1 MLVNNSTRIGRLP
14 VGGGETFDIHHHH
27 RLISAHSTTTT
38 SSSSSSSASSSTAS
52 KAITNTSDLF
62 SPTLQKRQHRSCR
75 SSCHSSSSS
84 TSTSSSSSQ
93 VANNTHG
100 LKLGQKVT
108 VSSMNAL
115 GTIRFIG
122 TTSFKPGI
130 WVGIELD
137 IIGTGKNSGVIKG
150 VRYFDCPPETG
161 LFIIANRVTSL
172 KQSTSTSADP
182 QPMPTVTPKKSLT
195 TTTTTAQRRRAKTP
209 LMDSSSPT
217 TKTTSHHPRQ
227 RCLSHDHHPKPT
239 STVSMAPKKKLPPAS
254 LSTKTSRPQSRTEI
268 SSTGQKP
275 LTSPSSLM
283 CNKTALPTT
292 RKSVTPV
299 ISSPSTL
306 SNIKQQQSKSTR
318 RTVTPTT
325 NSTKK
330 RNSSLTS
337 STTTKHLVHG
347 PDTPRKSKS
356 TSTRQVVTQDE
367 LKKMHV
373 LLEQS
378 RQEKQ
383 RLSDEMNGKEAVW
396 ERLVTAKESYALKVQ
411 DMQKEITRLQDSLHH
426 TQQHVT
432 QLELQ
437 LSQSKQSSTSGSLS
451 GSSHGDLS
459 SGGIYGIN
467 TVEQQYIQRIEKLD
481 RLVREWQQDAQDS
494 HQRAQQQQQTY
505 TAQIEQLRRD
515 LAERDQA
522 TATMEQEYEASK
534 QANSETIRQYEA
546 TMIQWTTER
555 DEAMA
560 SKDNHIALLGRM
572 IDELKA
578 CHFLLPPSPKNEED
592 GEDGDVD
599 GLFMTGNG
607 GGASG
612 ITDMND
618 GIPCDS
624 TNIAAT
630 TIHLTGKNNTTNSS
644 NIIHSS
650 RRRLEK
656 QLELSTVALE
666 DVQQKHKTMAL
677 ENEQLREQ
685 LSHMHAAS
693 GAANQQFQQ
702 LQKELSLEINDK
714 RIVMEERDLALQYQ
728 LRTEDK
734 YKDLVMTNTR
744 LEQQLEQRQATQ
756 EKILA
761 VENKLIQLQQ
771 QHSLLLQQTHDAA
784 IEQQGEHYT
793 DKVRNVDGQHDMRQ
807 LQQTLAS
814 MSLAM
819 ETKTLR
825 IAELENDLQQMEH
838 RTTHHHHSLE
848 QQQRQRPYGSTTAVA
863 LTSPMCS
870 GIIMPS
876 SPISETTSSVITLP
890 SRVNSRSDHNDSNNR
905 SSFSFGDISL
915 MAAMNKGRMDDQ
927 NSKTYCVNCDIFD
940 THITAACPNQDE
952 TY

>member
-1 MLVNNSTRIGRLP
+1 MLVNNSTRIGRLSM
-14 VGGGETFDIHHHH
+14 GGVDTFDNHHHH
-27 RLISAHSTTTT
+27 RHISAHSTTTTTT
-38 SSSSSSSASSSTAS
+38 SSSSSSSASASSSTTS
-52 KAITNTSDLF
+52 KAISNTSDIF
-62 SPTLQKRQHRSCR
+62 SPTLKKRHHRSCR

-84 TSTSSSSSQ
+84 TSTASSSSQ
-93 VANNTHG
+93 IANNNHG

-122 TTSFKPGI
+122 ATSFKPGI

-161 LFIIANRVTSL
+161 LFIIANRVTPL
-172 KQSTSTSADP
+172 KQSTLASTDP
-182 QPMPTVTPKKSLT
+182 QPMLMATPKKSLT
-195 TTTTTAQRRRAKTP
+195 TTTTNAQRRRTKT
-209 LMDSSSPT
+209 LSMDSSSPT
-217 TKTTSHHPRQ
+217 TKTISPHPRQ
-227 RCLSHDHHPKPT
+227 RCLSHDHPPKPT
-239 STVSMAPKKKLPPAS
+239 STTSMAPRKKILTAS
-254 LSTKTSRPQSRTEI
+254 LSTKTSRPQPRTEI
-268 SSTGQKP
+268 STTGHKTSTP
-275 LTSPSSLM
+275 PSSLN
-283 CNKTALPTT
+283 CNKIALPTT
-292 RKSVTPV
+292 RKSLTPA

-325 NSTKK
+325 NTTKK

-337 STTTKHLVHG
+337 STTTKQPIHG

-411 DMQKEITRLQDSLHH
+411 DMQKEITRLQESLHH

-437 LSQSKQSSTSGSLS
+437 LSQSKQSSTSVSLL
-451 GSSHGDLS
+451 GSSHGDS
-459 SGGIYGIN
+459 PSGGIYGSN
-467 TVEQQYIQRIEKLD
+467 TMEQQYIQRIEKLD
-481 RLVREWQQDAQDS
+481 RLVREWQKDAQDS
-494 HQRAQQQQQTY
+494 HQRIQQQQQTY

-515 LAERDQA
+515 LADRDQA
-522 TATMEQEYEASK
+522 TATMEQEYEAAK

-555 DEAMA
+555 DEAMT
-560 SKDNHIALLGRM
+560 SKDNHIALLGQM

-578 CHFLLPPSPKNEED
+578 CHFLLPPSPNNEDEGD
-592 GEDGDVD
+592 DGDVH
-599 GLFMTGNG
+599 
-607 GGASG
+607 G

-618 GIPCDS
+618 ANPSDI
-624 TNIAAT
+624 TNIAST
-630 TIHLTGKNNTTNSS
+630 TAHLTGKNNTTNG
-644 NIIHSS
+644 NNTIHSS
-650 RRRLEK
+650 RRRLEQ
-656 QLELSTVALE
+656 QLELSTMALE
-666 DVQQKHKTMAL
+666 DVQQKHKAMAL

-693 GAANQQFQQ
+693 GAANQQFRQ
-702 LQKELSLEINDK
+702 LQRDLSMEINDK
-714 RIVMEERDLALQYQ
+714 RMVMEERDLALQCQ
-728 LRTEDK
+728 LRTEDN

-761 VENKLIQLQQ
+761 VENKLVQLQQ

-784 IEQQGEHYT
+784 AMEQQQGGTYT
-793 DKVRNVDGQHDMRQ
+793 DEIRHVDEQQ

-814 MSLAM
+814 MNLAL

-825 IAELENDLQQMEH
+825 IAELEKDLQQMEH
-838 RTTHHHHSLE
+838 RTSHHLD
-848 QQQRQRPYGSTTAVA
+848 QKQKPYGNTVA

-890 SRVNSRSDHNDSNNR
+890 SRVNSRSDHNDSNHR
-905 SSFSFGDISL
+905 SSFSFGDIYL
-915 MAAMNKGRMDDQ
+915 MAAMNKDKMDDQ
-927 NSKTYCVNCDIFD
+927 SSKTYCVNCDIFA
-940 THITAACPNQDE
+940 THTTAECPNQDE